1 MKLFCW
7 PKEQLIPIQVCF
19 ACDDRNRCKSYAI
32 AYRKHTSEVERLK
45 QEWDSQEPEIE
56 IIIRRKKMPEKKGK
70 QTSTGTS
77 TGATAKQQM
86 YYFVSKAS
94 NDGKEVQEIATEDRI
109 LEIVKSGGQIVQIY
123 KLGEEQEVVIK
134 IQKKI
139 PTA

>member
-19 ACDDRNRCKSYAI
+19 ECDDYNRCKSYAI
-32 AYRKHTSEVERLK
+32 AYRKHTSEIEKLK

-70 QTSTGTS
+70 E
-77 TGATAKQQM
+77 TGAKAAPKKQM
-86 YYFVSKAS
+86 YYFISKAS
-94 NDGKEVQEIATEDRI
+94 KDAKEVQELGTEDRV

-123 KLGEEQEVVIK
+123 KLGDEQEVVIK
-134 IQKKI
+134 IQKKM